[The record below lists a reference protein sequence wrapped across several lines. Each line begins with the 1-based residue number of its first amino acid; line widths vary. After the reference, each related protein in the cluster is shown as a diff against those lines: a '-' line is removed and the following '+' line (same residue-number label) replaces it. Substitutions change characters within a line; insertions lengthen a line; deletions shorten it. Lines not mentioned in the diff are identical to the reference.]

1 MHFQKKEAN
10 KECTCDERDANGR
23 CERGEADKKDKQT
36 WKEHIFLEKKI
47 LPNLFFS
54 LLFALVFSQSKCAS
68 VYYITI
74 TLKMS
79 RNLNRI
85 MASLHGVF
93 SNVARSSFVRHGG

>member
-1 MHFQKKEAN
+1 MHTFPDKKEAN

-36 WKEHIFLEKKI
+36 WKEHIFWRKI

-68 VYYITI
+68 VYYYYNNIRNVV
-74 TLKMS
+74 KSQS
-79 RNLNRI
+79 RY
-85 MASLHGVF
+85 G
-93 SNVARSSFVRHGG
+93 